1 VAKLR
6 LSLARRN
13 HQVDYLQLISLA
25 LIQGLTEFLPIS
37 SSAHLILPFEV
48 LGWPDQGLAFD
59 TAVHLGSLIAVLW
72 YFRLDLFRLIS
83 ATMAFTFSGK
93 STTDSRFAINLLIG
107 SLPIIPVGL
116 LLQGMIETNFRA
128 IGVIAFTTISF
139 GLLLWLADIKGR
151 RIRTENELNWRQ
163 ALIIGVAQ
171 CFALIPGTS
180 RSGVTMTA
188 ALFCG
193 FDRESA
199 SRISFLLAIP
209 AIAGA
214 ATLKTYD
221 LVTSDAGVDWATL
234 GLGCGLS
241 AISAYLCIRLF
252 LNVISQMGFLPFVI
266 YRLFLGTALI
276 ALMIF

>member
-1 VAKLR
+1 VATLR
-6 LSLARRN
+6 LSLARRAKK
-13 HQVDYLQLISLA
+13 VDYLQLISLA

-37 SSAHLILPFEV
+37 SSAHLILPFQV

-59 TAVHLGSLIAVLW
+59 TAVHLGSLLAVLW
-72 YFRLDLFRLIS
+72 YFRVDLYRLIT
-83 ATMAFTFSGK
+83 ATLAFTFSGK
-93 STTDSRFAINLLIG
+93 STNDSRFAINLLIG
-107 SLPIIPVGL
+107 SLPIIPAGL
-116 LLQGMIETNFRA
+116 LLESMVETNFRA

-139 GLLLWLADIKGR
+139 GLLLWLADVKGQR
-151 RIRTENELNWRQ
+151 LRTESELTWRQ
-163 ALIIGVAQ
+163 ALLIGGAQ

-221 LVTSDAGVDWATL
+221 LVTSEVSVDWTTL
-234 GLGCGLS
+234 GLGCGL
-241 AISAYLCIRLF
+241 ATISAYLCIRLF
-252 LNVISQMGFLPFVI
+252 LNVISNMGFLPFVI
-266 YRLFLGTALI
+266 YRLLLGAVLI
-276 ALMIF
+276 ALLV